1 MSGMYTGLQ
10 ARIKEVNPLATFVP
24 CSAHSLNL
32 VGECAVDC
40 CRNASEFFNL
50 LQNIYKFF
58 SSSTHRWEI
67 LQNNLT
73 KTDNVS
79 LKKLSDTRWSA
90 RSDASI
96 SLNKN
101 WNEIINALSFI
112 KDDKSEKSFIRS
124 KAHELYLKLGSLETA
139 IMATLLGNIL

>member
-10 ARIKEVNPLATFVP
+10 ARIKEVNPFATFVP
-24 CSAHSLNL
+24 CSVHSLNL
-32 VGECAVDC
+32 VGECTVNC
-40 CRNASEFFNL
+40 GRNASEFFNL

-73 KTDNVS
+73 KTENVS

-101 WNEIINALSFI
+101 WNELIIALSFI
-112 KDDKSEKSFIRS
+112 KNDKSEKSITRS
-124 KAHELYLKLGSLETA
+124 ETNGLYLKLDCLEQ
-139 IMATLLGNIL
+139 LLWPHYGVIY